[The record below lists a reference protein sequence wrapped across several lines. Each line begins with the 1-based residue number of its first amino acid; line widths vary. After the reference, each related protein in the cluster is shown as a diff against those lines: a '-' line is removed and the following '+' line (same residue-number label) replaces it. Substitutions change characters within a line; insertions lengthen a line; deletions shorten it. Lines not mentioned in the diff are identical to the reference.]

1 MVAEFA
7 RQSGL
12 TGDYSGLRSSAT
24 PISATLGLPK
34 PWQIRFRVVWQRCI
48 LTPVLLIA
56 PRSRL
61 NALYV
66 RSLCRTQPKRRDSQE
81 VRFSPLRILPH
92 GHILYTVG
100 THKTHFSTCC
110 DCLSFIDKCIY
121 IATYSGNEIAFRFD
135 PRASRSRTG

>member
-1 MVAEFA
+1 MLVEFA

-12 TGDYSGLRSSAT
+12 TGGYSGLISSAT

-61 NALYV
+61 NALYAV
-66 RSLCRTQPKRRDSQE
+66 VYVVL
-81 VRFSPLRILPH
+81 
-92 GHILYTVG
+92 
-100 THKTHFSTCC
+100 
-110 DCLSFIDKCIY
+110 
-121 IATYSGNEIAFRFD
+121 
-135 PRASRSRTG
+135 SRSAGIVKRSNSVL